1 MQLDFPSKEVE
12 LEIIRLKAPGIGEK
26 LAEQLVE
33 AIQSIRTLDL
43 RKAPSIG
50 ETLDWAQALVI
61 LNAPQLTKELY
72 EETISVIIKY
82 DRDAEKV
89 LAHLGVTGEARKNI
103 THGHYH

>member
-1 MQLDFPSKEVE
+1 
-12 LEIIRLKAPGIGEK
+12 
-26 LAEQLVE
+26 
-33 AIQSIRTLDL
+33 
-43 RKAPSIG
+43 
-50 ETLDWAQALVI
+50 VI

-103 THGHYH
+103 TSTANATGHYHGHYH